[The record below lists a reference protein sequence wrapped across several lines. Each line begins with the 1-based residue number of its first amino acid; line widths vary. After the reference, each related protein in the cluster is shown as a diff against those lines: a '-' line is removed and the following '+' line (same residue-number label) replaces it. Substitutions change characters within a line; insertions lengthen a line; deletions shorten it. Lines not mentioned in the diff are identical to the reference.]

1 MPDLKPLNFPKSLLL
16 FGIPSVF
23 FILIAYGVIPFLN
36 TGLGLHPA
44 LSWFIGGLIVF
55 VPLFIL
61 AVALAHSD
69 GYKTKKDLFERLR
82 LKKLSGRDW
91 KYVVVSSLII
101 FTATGAI
108 MGVSKLL
115 NLKFG
120 IPEIE
125 TTPAFMKFETL
136 TGNQRYL
143 LLIWIVMF
151 FFNMYGEELL
161 WRGYILPR
169 QELRFKENAWILNA
183 VLWML
188 FHLSF
193 GIQLMIMLVPIM
205 IVLPYAVQKTQ
216 NTNVGLLI
224 HALLNG
230 PMFILVSLGVVV

>member
-1 MPDLKPLNFPKSLLL
+1 MQNLKPLNMPESLLL

-216 NTNVGLLI
+216 NTNVGLLL